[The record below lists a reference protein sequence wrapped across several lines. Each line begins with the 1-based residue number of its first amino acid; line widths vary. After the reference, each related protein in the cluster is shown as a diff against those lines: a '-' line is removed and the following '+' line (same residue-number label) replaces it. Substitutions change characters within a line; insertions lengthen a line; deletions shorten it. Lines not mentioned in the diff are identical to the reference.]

1 MDEISFTPIGYIKS
15 PYTSIADMP
24 KNTSESGDTQ
34 AQIIIDEKYVECMSD
49 VRVDDEYM
57 LIFYFH
63 KSYGYDDKVPLRGV
77 GPVMGVFSTH
87 APNRPNPIGVST
99 IKICEVEENVIKFTG
114 VDMLDATP
122 VLDLKKIY

>member
-1 MDEISFTPIGYIKS
+1 MDEITFTPIGYIKS
-15 PYTSIADMP
+15 PYTSIEDMP
-24 KNTSESGDTQ
+24 KNTSQSGDTQ
-34 AQIIIDEKYVECMSD
+34 AQIIVDEKYIECMSD
-49 VRVDDEYM
+49 MMVNDEYM

-63 KSYGYDDKVPLRGV
+63 KSIGYEDKVPLRGV

-99 IKICEVEENVIKFTG
+99 IKIREIDSNVITFTG